1 MEIIYRD
8 NNRILV
14 KDSNQEININDNHI
28 ILYTGIYYK
37 TSNEIAPISE
47 IETSFIGIIE
57 CEKFRYDEGIIG
69 IYVKPLYIWDKIMY
83 KWKKIIN
90 YEKPKKKYFY
100 YPHLLS
106 LPNIQSS
113 IFLPIYNLNTCIN
126 VDLKDYENIDKTFD
140 LKIPE

>member
-14 KDSNQEININDNHI
+14 KDSKEEITINDYHI

-37 TSNEIAPISE
+37 PSNEIATMAE

-57 CEKFRYDEGIIG
+57 CDKYRYDEGITG
-69 IYVKPLYIWDKIMY
+69 IYVKPLYIWDNIMY
-83 KWKKIIN
+83 EWKKIIN
-90 YEKPKKKYFY
+90 YENPKNKYFY

-106 LPNIQSS
+106 LPNLHSTN
-113 IFLPIYNLNTCIN
+113 FLPLYKLNTCIN

-140 LKIPE
+140 LQIPE